1 MRFTEKMW
9 MNLLRVSGAAL
20 VLIVLAVFLH
30 IIIKGAGSV
39 SLEFLTQTPKKG
51 MTEGG
56 IYPAI
61 IGSFLL
67 TLLSMSFAVPLGV
80 CSAIYLNEYAS
91 KGRLVRAIRLAIR
104 NLSGVPSIVYG
115 LFGLGL
121 FVALLNFGHS
131 LLSASLTLA
140 LLSLPIT
147 ITASEEALKSV
158 PDSFRE
164 GSFALGASKWE
175 SIRQNVLPNALP
187 GIATGTIL
195 ALARIIGETAPI
207 LLTGAAFF
215 LPRLP
220 NTIFDQFM
228 SLPYHIFILSTQH
241 SKIEVVRPIAYGT
254 ALVLIAI
261 GSSLN
266 LIAIMLRKR
275 IRARKV
281 W

>member
-1 MRFTEKMW
+1 MKFTEKIW

-20 VLIVLAVFLH
+20 VLIVLAVFIH
-30 IIIKGAGSV
+30 IIARGAESI
-39 SLEFLTQTPKKG
+39 SIEFLTQNPKKG

-56 IYPAI
+56 IYPAV

-67 TLLSMSFAVPLGV
+67 TLLTMSFAVPLGV
-80 CSAIYLNEYAS
+80 LSAIYLNEYAS

-164 GSFALGASKWE
+164 GSLALGASKWE

-228 SLPYHIFILSTQH
+228 ALPYHIFILSTQH

-266 LIAIMLRKR
+266 LIAIVLRKR

>member
-1 MRFTEKMW
+1 MKFAEKAW
-9 MNLLRVSGAAL
+9 MNLLRVSGGVL

-30 IIIKGAGSV
+30 IFLKGAGSI
-39 SLEFLTQTPKKG
+39 SIEFLTQTPKKG

-56 IYPAI
+56 IFPAI

-67 TLLSMSFAVPLGV
+67 TLLTMSFAVPLGV
-80 CSAIYLNEYAS
+80 LSAVYLNEYAS

-140 LLSLPIT
+140 LMSLPIT

-164 GSFALGASKWE
+164 GSLALGASKWE

-228 SLPYHIFILSTQH
+228 ALPYHIFILSTQH

-254 ALVLIAI
+254 ALVLILI

-266 LIAIMLRKR
+266 LIAIVLRKR
-275 IRARKV
+275 IRAKKV

>member
-1 MRFTEKMW
+1 
-9 MNLLRVSGAAL
+9 MNLGEKTWLNMLRTCGVAL
-20 VLIVLAVFLH
+20 ILVVVAIFAH
-30 IIIKGAGSV
+30 IIIRGAGSINP
-39 SLEFLTQTPKKG
+39 EFLLAAPKKG
-51 MTEGG
+51 MAEGG

-61 IGSFLL
+61 IGSILL
-67 TLLSMSFAVPLGV
+67 TTLTMAFAVPLGV
-80 CSAIYLNEYAS
+80 LSAIYLNEYAS
-91 KGRLVRAIRLAIR
+91 KGRLIRLIRLAIR

-164 GSFALGASKWE
+164 GSLALGASKWE
-175 SIRQNVLPNALP
+175 SVRHNVLPNALP

-195 ALARIIGETAPI
+195 ALGRIIGETAPI

-220 NTIFDQFM
+220 STMFDQFM
-228 SLPYHIFILSTQH
+228 ALPYHIFILSTQH
-241 SKIEVVRPIAYGT
+241 SKIEVVRPLAYGT
-254 ALVLIAI
+254 ALVLIAM

-266 LIAIMLRKR
+266 LIAILIRKR

>member
-1 MRFTEKMW
+1 MSARERAW
-9 MNLLRVSGAAL
+9 LNLLRLSGLLL
-20 VLIVLAVFLH
+20 VLIVLSVFAL
-30 IIIKGAGSV
+30 ITINGARVISM
-39 SLEFLTQTPKKG
+39 EFLLQGPKKG

-61 IGSFLL
+61 VGSFLL
-67 TLLSMSFAVPLGV
+67 SILTMVFAVPLGV
-80 CSAIYLNEYAS
+80 LSAIYLNEYAS
-91 KGRLVRAIRLAIR
+91 KGILIRIVRLSIR

-121 FVALLNFGHS
+121 FVALLGLGHS
-131 LLSASLTLA
+131 MLSASLSLA

-158 PDSFRE
+158 PNSFRE
-164 GSFALGASKWE
+164 GALALGASKWE
-175 SIRQNVLPNALP
+175 SIRHNVLPSALP

-195 ALARIIGETAPI
+195 ALARAIGETAPI

-220 NTIFDQFM
+220 STIFDQFM
-228 SLPYHIFILSTQH
+228 ALPYHIFILSTQH
-241 SKIEVVRPIAYGT
+241 SKIEAVRPLAYGT
-254 ALVLIAI
+254 TLVLIAI
-261 GSSLN
+261 GGLLN
-266 LIAIMLRKR
+266 LIAIL
-275 IRARKV
+275 IRRRTRSMKV